1 MQLNQLISLCFFL
14 SSHILCSQ
22 STLLLEDYI
31 KDRYEDV
38 PIEGVK
44 LIDFGNTQY
53 MVSMSMTSVSTR
65 KSISSLNRVC
75 MIKARREALKFVEGS
90 SITSETILNTSEVVT
105 DRGVEFYEEFFDSIK
120 ENSSGWVDGMSV
132 LTSWYFNNK
141 KDYALVIY
149 TEL

>member
-1 MQLNQLISLCFFL
+1 
-14 SSHILCSQ
+14 
-22 STLLLEDYI
+22 
-31 KDRYEDV
+31 
-38 PIEGVK
+38 
-44 LIDFGNTQY
+44 
-53 MVSMSMTSVSTR
+53 
-65 KSISSLNRVC
+65 